1 MWAIWSPT
9 TDLSFK
15 LQGASSIVGEQ
26 RQLAPTKINVSFTS
40 SKVTDTPILKV
51 PGLIGTAPV
60 KFLVDSGAAISV
72 ARYDVI
78 PDSLRTLIS
87 KLSDIVAVSAS
98 GHSLDII
105 GKADLPLTVG
115 HIKLKHEFII
125 VPTLNVDCLL
135 GVDFLTKNRAT
146 INCVKGCLTLASRE
160 VPFISTGSEDH
171 NKQYH
176 SSKTAN
182 PISSVMVLDTVEV
195 QGRSVQFVTAC
206 LHAALDSPL
215 HVPTTGLIEPIQSS
229 STPKHIMTARSLN
242 TVDQENCVVVQVM
255 NVSPG
260 NVTLCKGTPLGEF
273 IPIHDVF
280 VVDTCHD
287 QDTQAEHIMPPTVD
301 STVDVDLSSSN
312 LSIQEEQ
319 RLYNVLHSFRDVF
332 ATTGE
337 PLGRTSVVKHKVKTT
352 GSPIC
357 QPLRRLPVALKD
369 TFKEEV
375 TKMLNQGVIRHSN
388 SPWSSPLVMVWKK
401 DNTWRFCVDY
411 HKLNSVTHHDIY
423 PLPRIDTTLD
433 SLSDCSLFTT
443 LDLASGYWQVEV
455 AESDKEKTAFST
467 PQGHFEFNVMPFG
480 LTNAPATFQWL
491 MECVLAG
498 LSGEECLIY
507 LNDIIIF
514 SSSFDDHLVHL
525 TSVLQ
530 CLQEAGLK
538 LKPTECHFAMQ
549 QVTYFGHVI
558 SADSVG
564 PDSSK
569 IAVVADYPTPK
580 DAKQLRQF
588 LGLTNYYRR
597 LVKHYATIAESLH
610 EALRGKQ
617 KHFTWDQC
625 CNEAFETL
633 KKHLVSPPI
642 LALPNFSEP
651 FILYTDASDVAVGG
665 VLGQVQDGAERVIAY
680 WSRQLKPAERKYS
693 TIEREILAAVSA
705 IKDFYPYLYRHP
717 FTLMTDH
724 NPLTSLKNL
733 KDFGGRL
740 TRWSLFLQQ
749 FDFQFQYKRGASH
762 TNADSLS
769 HCPPVP
775 VSPISE
781 SSLLGDPATIR
792 KAQDDDPQLH
802 HVISTLVQG
811 KSPTDCAAGLR
822 RCFLSDGVLC
832 RHYTPS
838 ASHVPH
844 IQIVVPA
851 SLRSEVLHNH
861 AGHLGVKRTT
871 GSVKTRFYWPG
882 YDTDISQWVL
892 SCQECQQRNSPAI
905 KPRAPLGTL
914 QASYPFEHLSWD
926 IMGPL
931 PTSEKGNRF
940 ILVVTDIFT
949 KWVEA
954 FPLQNTLS
962 TTLANILVICRY
974 GVPSY
979 LHSDQGA
986 NLCIEVVQSIC
997 DLLGIKKTHMSA
1009 YHPQGNGQVERFN
1022 RTIQAILTKMIQETG
1037 IVIS

>member
-15 LQGASSIVGEQ
+15 LQGASSVIGEQ

-125 VPTLNVDCLL
+125 VRTLNVDCLL

-146 INCVKGCLTLASRE
+146 INCVKGCLTLASEE
-160 VPFISTGSEDH
+160 VPFISTGNEDH

-176 SSKTAN
+176 SSKTAS
-182 PISSVMVLDTVEV
+182 PISSVVVLDTVEV

-206 LHAALDSPL
+206 LHAAPDSPL
-215 HVPTTGLIEPIQSS
+215 HVSTTGLIKPTQLS
-229 STPKHIMTARSLN
+229 STPKHIVIARSLN

-287 QDTQAEHIMPPTVD
+287 QDTQAEHIVPPTVD

-319 RLYNVLHSFRDVF
+319 RLYNVLRSFRDVF

-337 PLGRTSVVKHKVKTT
+337 PLGRTSVVKHEVKTT
-352 GSPIC
+352 GSSIR

-369 TFKEEV
+369 TVKEEV

-388 SPWSSPLVMVWKK
+388 SPWSSPLVMVQKK

-411 HKLNSVTHHDIY
+411 RKLNSVTHRDAY
-423 PLPRIDTTLD
+423 PLPRIDATLD

-480 LTNAPATFQWL
+480 LTNAPATFQRL

-507 LNDIIIF
+507 LDDIIIF
-514 SSSFDDHLVHL
+514 SSSFDDHLVRL

-530 CLQEAGLK
+530 RLREAGLK
-538 LKPTECHFAMQ
+538 LKPAKCHFAMQ
-549 QVTYFGHVI
+549 QVTYLGHVI
-558 SADSVG
+558 SADGVG

-569 IAVVADYPTPK
+569 IAMVADYPTPK

-597 LVKHYATIAESLH
+597 FVKHYTTIAEPLH
-610 EALRGKQ
+610 EAL
-617 KHFTWDQC
+617 
-625 CNEAFETL
+625 
-633 KKHLVSPPI
+633 
-642 LALPNFSEP
+642 
-651 FILYTDASDVAVGG
+651 
-665 VLGQVQDGAERVIAY
+665 
-680 WSRQLKPAERKYS
+680 
-693 TIEREILAAVSA
+693 
-705 IKDFYPYLYRHP
+705 
-717 FTLMTDH
+717 
-724 NPLTSLKNL
+724 
-733 KDFGGRL
+733 
-740 TRWSLFLQQ
+740 
-749 FDFQFQYKRGASH
+749 
-762 TNADSLS
+762 
-769 HCPPVP
+769 
-775 VSPISE
+775 
-781 SSLLGDPATIR
+781 
-792 KAQDDDPQLH
+792 
-802 HVISTLVQG
+802 
-811 KSPTDCAAGLR
+811 
-822 RCFLSDGVLC
+822 
-832 RHYTPS
+832 
-838 ASHVPH
+838 
-844 IQIVVPA
+844 
-851 SLRSEVLHNH
+851 
-861 AGHLGVKRTT
+861 
-871 GSVKTRFYWPG
+871 
-882 YDTDISQWVL
+882 
-892 SCQECQQRNSPAI
+892 
-905 KPRAPLGTL
+905 
-914 QASYPFEHLSWD
+914 
-926 IMGPL
+926 
-931 PTSEKGNRF
+931 
-940 ILVVTDIFT
+940 
-949 KWVEA
+949 
-954 FPLQNTLS
+954 
-962 TTLANILVICRY
+962 
-974 GVPSY
+974 
-979 LHSDQGA
+979 
-986 NLCIEVVQSIC
+986 
-997 DLLGIKKTHMSA
+997 
-1009 YHPQGNGQVERFN
+1009 
-1022 RTIQAILTKMIQETG
+1022 
-1037 IVIS
+1037 